1 MWNAFKDFSTYKL
14 YLKGSFRMN
23 PLDFLNGIGEW
34 GVANLPNIVFS
45 FLTIIVG
52 YIVIKLV
59 AREIKS
65 LRNQNRLEQHA
76 AYTLNRLLKWIIF
89 VAVFSVILAQFG
101 ITLGT
106 VSGLLT
112 VLGGTIIG
120 FAAINTLGNTIAGLI
135 VMTSRPFKVGDRI
148 FFNGQFADVE
158 AIELIYT
165 KMRTLDNV
173 LVSIPNQELLKAE
186 IDNYG
191 KKSIVRR
198 GCAITPGY
206 DVASEL
212 AETTLLEAANRLVEM
227 KEVLETPKPYVWVTK
242 FGNYAV
248 EYTLYVFI
256 QDIKRLPE
264 IDSNVKRTVL
274 ESCKQHGI
282 DISTPTI
289 IRSIKDSKEK
299 SEA

>member
-1 MWNAFKDFSTYKL
+1 
-14 YLKGSFRMN
+14 MN
-23 PLDFLNGIGEW
+23 PLDFINGIGEW
-34 GVANLPNIVFS
+34 CLANMPNIIFS

-65 LRNQNRLEQHA
+65 LRSQNRLEQHA
-76 AYTLNRLLKWIIF
+76 AYTLNRLMKWIIF
-89 VAVFSVILAQFG
+89 VVIFSIILAQFG
-101 ITLGT
+101 ITLGE

-135 VMTSRPFKVGDRI
+135 VMTSRPFRVGDRL

-191 KKSIVRR
+191 KKSVVRR
-198 GCAITPGY
+198 GCSITPGY
-206 DVASEL
+206 DVTSEK
-212 AETTLLEAANRLVEM
+212 AETALLEAARGLVEM
-227 KEVLETPKPYVWVTK
+227 NDVLEKPKAYVWVTK
-242 FGNYAV
+242 FGNYAI

-264 IDSNVKRTVL
+264 IDSNLKRAVL

-289 IRSIKDSKEK
+289 IRTLKDDKEK
-299 SEA
+299 TAA

>member
-1 MWNAFKDFSTYKL
+1 LNVNEREGDSL
-14 YLKGSFRMN
+14 VMN
-23 PLDFLNGIGEW
+23 PLDFLNAIGEW
-34 GVANLPNIVFS
+34 ALANLSNIVFS
-45 FLTIIVG
+45 FVTIIVG

-59 AREIKS
+59 AREIRS
-65 LRNQNRLEQHA
+65 LRKQNKLEEHA
-76 AYTLNRLLKWIIF
+76 AYTLNRILKWLIF
-89 VAVFSVILAQFG
+89 AGVFSIILAQFG

-191 KKSIVRR
+191 KKAVVRR
-198 GCAITPGY
+198 ACSVTPGY
-206 DVASEL
+206 DISTEL
-212 AETTLLEAANRLVEM
+212 VETALMEAANKLM
-227 KEVLETPKPYVWVTK
+227 KMNEILKEPKPYVWITQ
-242 FGNYAV
+242 FENFAV
-248 EYTLYVFI
+248 KYTLYVFI
-256 QDIKRLPE
+256 DDIKRLPQ
-264 IDSNVKRTVL
+264 IDAVIKKTVL
-274 ESCKQHGI
+274 ESCRQHGI
-282 DISTPTI
+282 DITTPTI
-289 IRSIKDSKEK
+289 IKTLKDAAEK
-299 SEA
+299 K

>member
-1 MWNAFKDFSTYKL
+1 
-14 YLKGSFRMN
+14 MN
-23 PLDFLNGIGEW
+23 PLDFLDAIGEW
-34 GVANLPNIVFS
+34 CLANLPNIVFS
-45 FLTIIVG
+45 FLAIIVG
-52 YIVIKLV
+52 YIIIKLV

-65 LRNQNRLEQHA
+65 LRNQKKLEEHA
-76 AYTLNRLLKWIIF
+76 AYTLNRILRWITF
-89 VAVFSVILAQFG
+89 VAVFSIILAQFG
-101 ITLGT
+101 ITLGV

-112 VLGGTIIG
+112 ILGGTIIG
-120 FAAINTLGNTIAGLI
+120 FAAINTLGNMIAGLI

-191 KKSIVRR
+191 KKTVVRR
-198 GCAITPGY
+198 GCSITAGY
-206 DVASEL
+206 EVASEQV
-212 AETTLLEAANRLVEM
+212 ETALLEAANSLVELKDAL
-227 KEVLETPKPYVWVTK
+227 KEPKAYVWVTK

-264 IDSNVKRTVL
+264 IDSNLKRTVL
-274 ESCKQHGI
+274 ETCKQHGI
-282 DISTPTI
+282 DISTPMI
-289 IRSIKDSKEK
+289 IRSVKNGEK
-299 SEA
+299 

>member
-1 MWNAFKDFSTYKL
+1 
-14 YLKGSFRMN
+14 MN
-23 PLDFLNGIGEW
+23 PLDFLNVIGEW
-34 GVANLPNIVFS
+34 CSTNLSNIVFS
-45 FLTIIVG
+45 FLTIFVG
-52 YIVIKLV
+52 YIIIVLV
-59 AREIKS
+59 TREVKS
-65 LRNQNRLEQHA
+65 LRSQNRLEQHA
-76 AYTLNRLLKWIIF
+76 AYTINRILKWIIF
-89 VAVFSVILAQFG
+89 TAVFSIILAQFG
-101 ITLGT
+101 ITLGE

-191 KKSIVRR
+191 KNSVVRR
-198 GCAITPGY
+198 GCSITAGY
-206 DVASEL
+206 ELTSEQVQAALIEASNKLIEL
-212 AETTLLEAANRLVEM
+212 
-227 KEVLETPKPYVWVTK
+227 KYILETPNPYVWITK

-256 QDIKRLPE
+256 QDIKRLSE
-264 IDSNVKRTVL
+264 IDSNVKRNIL

-289 IRSIKDSKEK
+289 IKSLKD
-299 SEA
+299 

>member
-1 MWNAFKDFSTYKL
+1 
-14 YLKGSFRMN
+14 MN
-23 PLDFLNGIGEW
+23 PLDFLNAIGEW
-34 GVANLPNIVFS
+34 GIANLPNIVFS
-45 FLTIIVG
+45 FVTMIVG

-59 AREIKS
+59 AREIRS
-65 LRNQNRLEQHA
+65 LRSQNRLEQHA
-76 AYTLNRLLKWIIF
+76 AYTLNRLLRWIIF
-89 VAVFSVILAQFG
+89 VGVFSIILAQFG
-101 ITLGT
+101 ITLGV
-106 VSGLLT
+106 VSGLVT
-112 VLGGTIIG
+112 ILGGTIIG

-191 KKSIVRR
+191 KNSVVRR

-206 DVASEL
+206 ELSSEQV
-212 AETTLLEAANRLVEM
+212 ETALLEAAKRLVEM
-227 KEVLETPKPYVWVTK
+227 KDILEEPEAYVWVTK

-256 QDIKRLPE
+256 QDIKRLPA
-264 IDSNVKRTVL
+264 IDANLKRTVL
-274 ESCKQHGI
+274 ETCKQHGI

-289 IRSIKDSKEK
+289 IRTIKNGKETT
-299 SEA
+299 ET

>member
-1 MWNAFKDFSTYKL
+1 
-14 YLKGSFRMN
+14 MN
-23 PLDFLNGIGEW
+23 PLDLLNAIGEW
-34 GVANLPNIVFS
+34 GITNLPNIVFS
-45 FLTIIVG
+45 FVTIIVG
-52 YIVIKLV
+52 YVVIKLV
-59 AREIKS
+59 AREIRA
-65 LRNQNRLEQHA
+65 LRNQKKLEEHA
-76 AYTLNRLLKWIIF
+76 AYTLNRLLKWVTF
-89 VAVFSVILAQFG
+89 VAVFSIILAQFG
-101 ITLGT
+101 ITLGV

-191 KKSIVRR
+191 KKSVVRR
-198 GCAITPGY
+198 GCSITAGY
-206 DVASEL
+206 ELPSEQV
-212 AETTLLEAANRLVEM
+212 ETALMEAANRLVEM
-227 KEVLETPKPYVWVTK
+227 KDVLKKPEAYVWVTK

-264 IDSNVKRTVL
+264 IDSNLKRTVL
-274 ESCKQHGI
+274 DSCKQHGI

-289 IRSIKDSKEK
+289 IRTVKNGNEK
-299 SEA
+299 NEA

>member
-1 MWNAFKDFSTYKL
+1 
-14 YLKGSFRMN
+14 MN
-23 PLDFLNGIGEW
+23 PLDFFNAIGEW
-34 GVANLPNIVFS
+34 AIKNWPNIVFS
-45 FLTIIVG
+45 LLTVVVG

-65 LRNQNRLEQHA
+65 LRSQNRLEQHA
-76 AYTLNRLLKWIIF
+76 AYTLNRILKWLIF
-89 VAVFSVILAQFG
+89 MAVFSIILAQFG
-101 ITLGT
+101 VTLGEVT
-106 VSGLLT
+106 GLLT
-112 VLGGTIIG
+112 ILGGTIIG
-120 FAAINTLGNTIAGLI
+120 FAAINTIGNTIAGLI

-191 KKSIVRR
+191 KKSVVRR
-198 GCAITPGY
+198 GCSITAGY
-206 DVASEL
+206 EVASEQV
-212 AETTLLEAANRLVEM
+212 ETALLEAANRLVEIKDAL
-227 KEVLETPKPYVWVTK
+227 KEPKAYVWVTK

-264 IDSNVKRTVL
+264 IDSKLKRTVL
-274 ESCKQHGI
+274 ETCKQHGI

-289 IRSIKDSKEK
+289 IRSVKNGEN
-299 SEA
+299 

>member
-1 MWNAFKDFSTYKL
+1 
-14 YLKGSFRMN
+14 MN
-23 PLDFLNGIGEW
+23 PLDFLNTIGEW
-34 GVANLPNIVFS
+34 AIANLPNIVFS
-45 FLTIIVG
+45 FVTIIVG

-65 LRNQNRLEQHA
+65 LRNQKKLEEHA
-76 AYTLNRLLKWIIF
+76 AYTLNRILKWVTFI
-89 VAVFSVILAQFG
+89 AVFSIILAQFG

-106 VSGLLT
+106 VSGILT
-112 VLGGTIIG
+112 ILGGTIIG

-191 KKSIVRR
+191 KKSVVRR
-198 GCAITPGY
+198 GCSITAGY
-206 DVASEL
+206 ELTSEQVERAL
-212 AETTLLEAANRLVEM
+212 MEAANRLVEM
-227 KEVLETPKPYVWVTK
+227 KDALKEPKAYVWVTK

-264 IDSNVKRTVL
+264 IDSNLKRTVL

-282 DISTPTI
+282 DICTPTI
-289 IRSIKDSKEK
+289 IRTVKNGK
-299 SEA
+299 

>member
-1 MWNAFKDFSTYKL
+1 MERGDLLT
-14 YLKGSFRMN
+14 MN
-23 PLDFLNGIGEW
+23 PLDFLDAIGEW
-34 GVANLPNIVFS
+34 CLVNLPNIVFS
-45 FLTIIVG
+45 FVAIVVG
-52 YIVIKLV
+52 YIIIKVV

-65 LRNQNRLEQHA
+65 LRNQKKLEEHA
-76 AYTLNRLLKWIIF
+76 AYTLNRILRWVTF
-89 VAVFSVILAQFG
+89 VAVFSIILAQFG
-101 ITLGT
+101 ITLGV

-112 VLGGTIIG
+112 ILGGTIIG
-120 FAAINTLGNTIAGLI
+120 FAAINTLGNMIAGLI

-148 FFNGQFADVE
+148 FFNGQFADVK

-165 KMRTLDNV
+165 KMVTLDNV

-191 KKSIVRR
+191 KKSVVRR
-198 GCAITPGY
+198 GCSITPGY
-206 DVASEL
+206 EVASEQV
-212 AETTLLEAANRLVEM
+212 ETALLEAANRLVKM
-227 KEVLETPKPYVWVTK
+227 KDALKEPKAYVWVTK

-264 IDSNVKRTVL
+264 IDSNLKRTVL
-274 ESCKQHGI
+274 ETCKQHEI

-289 IRSIKDSKEK
+289 IRSVKKGEK
-299 SEA
+299 

>member
-1 MWNAFKDFSTYKL
+1 
-14 YLKGSFRMN
+14 MN
-23 PLDFLNGIGEW
+23 PLDFLNAIGEW
-34 GVANLPNIVFS
+34 AIENWPNIAFS
-45 FLTIIVG
+45 LLTIVVG

-59 AREIKS
+59 SREIKS
-65 LRNQNRLEQHA
+65 LRSQNRLEQHA
-76 AYTLNRLLKWIIF
+76 AYTLNRILKWLIF
-89 VAVFSVILAQFG
+89 VAVFSIILAQFG
-101 ITLGT
+101 VTLGEVT
-106 VSGLLT
+106 GLLT

-120 FAAINTLGNTIAGLI
+120 FAAINTLGNMIAGLI

-148 FFNGQFADVE
+148 FFNGQFADIE

-191 KKSIVRR
+191 KKSVVRR
-198 GCAITPGY
+198 GCSITAGY
-206 DVASEL
+206 EVASEQV
-212 AETTLLEAANRLVEM
+212 ETALLEAANRLVEM
-227 KEVLETPKPYVWVTK
+227 KDVLKEPKAYVWVTK

-264 IDSNVKRTVL
+264 IDSSLKRTVL
-274 ESCKQHGI
+274 ETCKQHGI

-289 IRSIKDSKEK
+289 IRSVKNGEK
-299 SEA
+299 

>member
-1 MWNAFKDFSTYKL
+1 
-14 YLKGSFRMN
+14 MN

-34 GVANLPNIVFS
+34 CLANLPNIVFS

-65 LRNQNRLEQHA
+65 LRSQNRLEQHA
-76 AYTLNRLLKWIIF
+76 AYTLNRIMKWVIF
-89 VAVFSVILAQFG
+89 VAVFSIILAQFG
-101 ITLGT
+101 ITLGE

-135 VMTSRPFKVGDRI
+135 VMTSRPFRVGDRI

-191 KKSIVRR
+191 KKSVVRR
-198 GCAITPGY
+198 GCSITPGY
-206 DVASEL
+206 DVTSEQ
-212 AETTLLEAANRLVEM
+212 AETALLEAANRLVEM
-227 KEVLETPKPYVWVTK
+227 NDVLEEPKAYVWVTK

-264 IDSNVKRTVL
+264 IDSNLKRAVL

-289 IRSIKDSKEK
+289 IRTLKDDKEK
-299 SEA
+299 TAA

>member
-1 MWNAFKDFSTYKL
+1 MIASGRLLNIIVSLIRISKDVFL
-14 YLKGSFRMN
+14 LN
-23 PLDFLNGIGEW
+23 PLDLVKTIGDW
-34 GVANLPNIVFS
+34 ALANFSNIVFS
-45 FLTIIVG
+45 FLTILLG
-52 YIVIKLV
+52 YVIIRLA

-76 AYTLNRLLKWIIF
+76 AYTVNRVFKWIIF

-101 ITLGT
+101 ITLGE

-135 VMTSRPFKVGDRI
+135 VMTSRPFRVGDRI

-186 IDNYG
+186 IDNFG
-191 KKSIVRR
+191 KKSVVRR
-198 GCAITPGY
+198 GCSITAGFE
-206 DVASEL
+206 VASEQV
-212 AETTLLEAANRLVEM
+212 ETALMEAAWKLIE
-227 KEVLETPKPYVWVTK
+227 KADVLSEPASYVWLTK
-242 FGNYAV
+242 FGNFAI

-256 QDIKRLPE
+256 EDIKRLAE
-264 IDSNVKRTVL
+264 IDAKLKRTVL
-274 ESCKQHGI
+274 ESCKLHGI

-289 IRSIKDSKEK
+289 IRTIKDEIK
-299 SEA
+299 

>member
-1 MWNAFKDFSTYKL
+1 MTTPNI
-14 YLKGSFRMN
+14 
-23 PLDFLNGIGEW
+23 LNSIGEW
-34 GVANLPNIVFS
+34 TILNGPNIVFS
-45 FLTIIVG
+45 VLAIIIG
-52 YIVIKLV
+52 YVIVKLI

-65 LRNQNRLEQHA
+65 LRSQNRLEQHA
-76 AYTLNRLLKWIIF
+76 AYTMNRILKWVVF
-89 VAVFSVILAQFG
+89 MAVFSIILMQFG
-101 ITLGT
+101 ITLGEVFGLVT
-106 VSGLLT
+106 VI
-112 VLGGTIIG
+112 GGTIIG
-120 FAAINTLGNTIAGLI
+120 FASINTLGNTIAGLI

-198 GCAITPGY
+198 ACSITAGF
-206 DVASEL
+206 DLASEQV
-212 AETTLLEAANRLVEM
+212 ETALMEAANKLTE
-227 KEVLETPKPYVWVTK
+227 KKDVLNEPKAYVWITK

-264 IDSNVKRTVL
+264 IDANLKKTVL
-274 ESCKQHGI
+274 ETCKQHNI

-289 IRSIKDSKEK
+289 IRSLKEDK
-299 SEA
+299 K

>member
-1 MWNAFKDFSTYKL
+1 
-14 YLKGSFRMN
+14 MN
-23 PLDFLNGIGEW
+23 PLDFLDAIGEW
-34 GVANLPNIVFS
+34 CLANLPNIVFS
-45 FLTIIVG
+45 FLAIIVG
-52 YIVIKLV
+52 YIIIKLV

-65 LRNQNRLEQHA
+65 LRNQKKLEEHA
-76 AYTLNRLLKWIIF
+76 AYTLNRILRWITF
-89 VAVFSVILAQFG
+89 VAVFSIILAQFG
-101 ITLGT
+101 ITLGV

-112 VLGGTIIG
+112 ILGGTIIG
-120 FAAINTLGNTIAGLI
+120 FAAINTLGNMIAGLI

-173 LVSIPNQELLKAE
+173 LVSIPNQELLKTE

-191 KKSIVRR
+191 KKSVVRR
-198 GCAITPGY
+198 GCSITAGY
-206 DVASEL
+206 EVASEQV
-212 AETTLLEAANRLVEM
+212 ETALLEAANSLVELKDAL
-227 KEVLETPKPYVWVTK
+227 KEPKAYVWVTK

-264 IDSNVKRTVL
+264 IDSNLKRTVL
-274 ESCKQHGI
+274 ETCKQHEI

-289 IRSIKDSKEK
+289 IRSVKKGEK
-299 SEA
+299 

>member
-1 MWNAFKDFSTYKL
+1 
-14 YLKGSFRMN
+14 MN

-34 GVANLPNIVFS
+34 CLANLPNIVFS

-65 LRNQNRLEQHA
+65 LRSQNMLEQHA
-76 AYTLNRLLKWIIF
+76 AYTLNRIMKWVIF

-101 ITLGT
+101 ITLGE

-120 FAAINTLGNTIAGLI
+120 FAAINTIGNTIAGLI
-135 VMTSRPFKVGDRI
+135 VMTSRPFRVGDRI

-173 LVSIPNQELLKAE
+173 LVSIPNQELLKTE

-191 KKSIVRR
+191 KKSVVRR

-206 DVASEL
+206 DVTSEQ
-212 AETTLLEAANRLVEM
+212 AETALLEAANRLVEM
-227 KEVLETPKPYVWVTK
+227 NDVLEEPKAYVWVTK

-264 IDSNVKRTVL
+264 IDSNLKRAVL

-289 IRSIKDSKEK
+289 IRTLKDDKENT
-299 SEA
+299 AA